1 MGSASEVVVTLTV
14 VGKKVVIPP
23 DDEWVQLYWVKG
35 PDTVRWSFAQ
45 APAAAVRAEV
55 VFPQEL
61 PPKYRRIDGFIP
73 GGPFSGTHEEPPS
86 HGSHL
91 KDIVTSGNAKKKG
104 FFVYDVLVYGGDGE
118 VIARAD
124 PGGSNDDG
132 PPSSPV
138 P

>member
-1 MGSASEVVVTLTV
+1 MDSAGEVVVTLKV
-14 VGKKVVIPP
+14 VGRKVEISPE
-23 DDEWVQLYWVKG
+23 DEWVHLYWEKG
-35 PDTVRWSFAQ
+35 PDTVRWSFGQ
-45 APAAAVRAEV
+45 APPEAVRAEV
-55 VFPQEL
+55 VFPDQL
-61 PPKYRRIDGFIP
+61 PPKYRRIGGFIP
-73 GGPFSGTHEEPPS
+73 GGPFSGTHELPPS

-104 FFVYDVLVYGGDGE
+104 FFVYDILVYDGDGA

-132 PPSSPV
+132 PPPSPL